1 MKIERHKKS
10 PEGKL
15 EARADLL
22 RIVNPGAE
30 MRVCNEACDAVCP
43 TCGSTGCACSCSS
56 DCPHISTALTCDPAF
71 PIEELIAPLAFELK
85 RLGVFEP
92 CWSCEGHKDRNGD
105 LWKVPRVWF
114 YCDSVVHV
122 RILSSVLK
130 DMDIEDR
137 LEVPW
142 QVRVTFSDDN
152 NPGTAF
158 SLRPDT
164 AENSNVTLEQ
174 LQRDI
179 RAITEGLHDRV
190 MEKAGILL
198 NAG

>member
-1 MKIERHKKS
+1 MRIERLKKNRR
-10 PEGKL
+10 ERL
-15 EARADLL
+15 EIRAELA
-22 RIVNPGAE
+22 RIVNQSAKA
-30 MRVCNEACDAVCP
+30 RVCDEACDALCP

-56 DCPHISTALTCDPAF
+56 ACPHISTVLTCDAAF
-71 PIEELIAPLAFELK
+71 PIEKLIAPLAFELK

-92 CWSCEGHKDRNGD
+92 CWSCEGHKDTSGD

-114 YCDSVVHV
+114 YCDSVVYV

-130 DMDIEDR
+130 DMDIEER
-137 LEVPW
+137 LETPW
-142 QVRVTFSDDN
+142 QVRVTFSDN
-152 NPGTAF
+152 ENLGTTF

-164 AENSNVTLEQ
+164 AEKPNVTLEQ
-174 LQRDI
+174 LQRDV

-190 MEKAGILL
+190 MEKAGVLL

>member
-1 MKIERHKKS
+1 MKIERRKKNRR
-10 PEGKL
+10 EKL
-15 EARADLL
+15 EVHAELA
-22 RIVNPGAE
+22 RIVNPPART
-30 MRVCNEACDAVCP
+30 RVCNEACDAVCP

-56 DCPHISTALTCDPAF
+56 ACPHISTVLTSDPAF

-114 YCDSVVHV
+114 YCDSVVYI
-122 RILSSVLK
+122 RILYSVLK
-130 DMDIEDR
+130 DMDIEER

-142 QVRVTFSDDN
+142 QVRVTFSDDDN
-152 NPGTAF
+152 LGTAF
-158 SLRPDT
+158 SLRPDS
-164 AENSNVTLEQ
+164 AEKPNVTLEQ
-174 LQRDI
+174 LQRDV
-179 RAITEGLHDRV
+179 RAITEDLYDRV

-198 NAG
+198 NAD